1 MNIPLATIILNNKKI
16 INFYSIYDIKGSD
29 EKKGVVNVLLNKY
42 KDIKKIY
49 VKGIKVW
56 EE

>member
-1 MNIPLATIILNNKKI
+1 MNIPLVTIILNNKKI
-16 INFYSIYDIKGSD
+16 INFYSIYDIKDSN
-29 EKKGVVNVLLNKY
+29 EEKGVVNVLLNKY

-49 VKGIKVW
+49 VKGIKVR